1 MHWLFFHIAAGF
13 HFSPFLWLILLSH
26 FNSFSVLGRWVGDQF
41 LVGCFLATFQTPCF
55 DSLSLVSLTSC
66 LRFQRQ
72 GNRCFRSLAW
82 KRDSFFFNAMWEAVP
97 VGSNPLIPFL
107 LIGVRLTSFPL
118 FYKSSSPVLSVTSPL
133 ARTTTAP
140 EVVSSRARTSFGHR
154 ARTRLAILT
163 TSGTVVFP
171 FSDTDWFLRSASR
184 RFILVLFRFL
194 FGKLIG

>member
-1 MHWLFFHIAAGF
+1 M
-13 HFSPFLWLILLSH
+13 
-26 FNSFSVLGRWVGDQF
+26 
-41 LVGCFLATFQTPCF
+41 
-55 DSLSLVSLTSC
+55 
-66 LRFQRQ
+66 
-72 GNRCFRSLAW
+72 
-82 KRDSFFFNAMWEAVP
+82 P

-163 TSGTVVFP
+163 TSGREGGGVV
-171 FSDTDWFLRSASR
+171 WLEAAFLLAFLVYHVGCLLCHSPAWCLAYLSTSEVVPPSRVLYVLRVLVGIAGKPKVRTGTEFRNSLPQCIRLIDKTRQDKRGKGSGYGRVLGVRGEGQAAGRSQGG
-184 RFILVLFRFL
+184 VLAWSVAL
-194 FGKLIG
+194 MSCHV